1 MYMYLDKA
9 DVLVKLGL
17 ISKDNIKRLGL
28 DGIQLILDKS
38 GNEWAE
44 DEIGVN
50 YSDVDDLFTNQ
61 VFISSSEKEA
71 RDRVVQIDS
80 VNGEKEDCWL
90 RYGGKLPGGR
100 YIGLYC

>member
-71 RDRVVQIDS
+71 RDRVVQID
-80 VNGEKEDCWL
+80 VNGEKENCWL